1 MKTPKCNFFFF
12 FRISNA
18 KNWFVSS
25 LDRFGKQLRMGP
37 PNRNNN
43 SNSNNKKPA
52 RPGQKPGHGKA
63 GAGGSSNANLY
74 EEASRIMKT
83 LTQKGTS
90 GGLRSIIY
98 DHKTNKSDPR
108 QLYALVSSTLK
119 FRDLLTTVIKASGML
134 KTERRV
140 FGGSDVNLALLM
152 AHDLLLSRSGRITSR
167 KSLAK
172 DAILKHKTRLK
183 AELVKYKVKHKIHDI
198 NTLITERDES
208 KYTTK
213 PGILFFGI
221 THISSGL
228 KC

>member
-1 MKTPKCNFFFF
+1 
-12 FRISNA
+12 
-18 KNWFVSS
+18 
-25 LDRFGKQLRMGP
+25 MGA

-43 SNSNNKKPA
+43 KKSA
-52 RPGQKPGHGKA
+52 ASGQKPGPGKD
-63 GAGGSSNANLY
+63 GAGSKSNSNADLY
-74 EEASRIMKT
+74 DEASKIMKT

-98 DHKTNKSDPR
+98 NHKTNKSDPR

-119 FRDLLTTVIKASGML
+119 FREILTAVIKASGIL
-134 KTERRV
+134 KAEKRA

-198 NTLITERDES
+198 NTLITEKDES
-208 KYTTK
+208 KYTVKLVFFCFSVIAIASSADMAIFQLLLDGFASTQFLSRIPQRLN
-213 PGILFFGI
+213 PGFSL
-221 THISSGL
+221 L
-228 KC
+228 LPW